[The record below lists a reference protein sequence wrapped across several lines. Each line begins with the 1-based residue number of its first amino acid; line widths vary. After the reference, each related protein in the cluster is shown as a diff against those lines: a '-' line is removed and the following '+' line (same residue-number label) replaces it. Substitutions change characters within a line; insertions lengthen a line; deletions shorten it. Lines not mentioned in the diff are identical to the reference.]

1 MEDMAIKILFDDE
14 DDIETNTI
22 FNSSDILSTIAC
34 AFHVF
39 PRDKVPRIR
48 QFVED
53 TIPRFSD
60 GDFRH
65 HFRIDR
71 TTFEIILQHLAP
83 HLLSQTPKGKEQL
96 ATDKQLLLFLCILT
110 LSREI
115 IIQWPDPAR
124 QNDIAASFQL
134 SCGLPNIIGIIDG
147 THIRL
152 SAPVIVDDNL
162 LITSAQT
169 GWPGCSHDARILR
182 NSGIFAKAEVGQLI
196 PHNKHIIG
204 DSAYPLK
211 RWLITP
217 FRDNGHL
224 TDRQSRFNRVLSS
237 CRQSVERG
245 IGHLK
250 GRFRRIREVPFHNP
264 EHICLFI
271 IAACKLHN
279 LCIIHEDSIEEFVDF
294 NPAHILHPNQYQNV
308 YPNAAD
314 GVARRNHLMN
324 I

>member
-34 AFHVF
+34 DFHVF

-53 TIPRFSD
+53 TVPP
-60 GDFRH
+60 
-65 HFRIDR
+65 
-71 TTFEIILQHLAP
+71 P
-83 HLLSQTPKGKEQL
+83 HLLSQIPKAKEQL
-96 ATDKQLLLFLCILT
+96 ATDKQLLLFLWYISNQESMRETAHLFGISISTVHST
-110 LSREI
+110 LI
-115 IIQWPDPAR
+115 KIIQWQDPAR
-124 QNDIAASFQL
+124 QNDIATSFQL
-134 SCGLPNIIGIIDG
+134 SYG
-147 THIRL
+147 THIRH
-152 SAPVIVDDNL
+152 SAPVGGDPDYINRKGFPSVVL
-162 LITSAQT
+162 QT

-196 PHNKHIIG
+196 PYNRRF
-204 DSAYPLK
+204 SLS
-211 RWLITP
+211 TQT
-217 FRDNGHL
+217 DNGHL

-250 GRFRRIREVPFHNP
+250 GRFRRIREVPFRNP

-271 IAACKLHN
+271 MAACKLHN

-294 NPAHILHPNQYQNV
+294 NSAHILHPNQYQNV